1 MPTDARLVYAARYAR
16 RAMTAPRAET
26 ERCIP
31 AAPHRPDPAAWP
43 DDRLTASWLGHATV
57 LLNFAGT
64 WLVTDPVLE
73 SRIGLGRGFAKMG
86 PRRLIQPALGKRE
99 LPRLDGVLLSHAHM
113 DHTDLGTLR
122 AIPAAGAR
130 RRPVGQPRPRPPLPR
145 RGRARL
151 GRDDARSATSD
162 RVGRDPPLGRA
173 DGDRPPP
180 RLGRLPAAE
189 GRPHRPVRRRHGL
202 HRRVHCARRARPGR
216 SRHPADRRLRPLGH
230 EPRLARGDLA
240 DVPRPGRRVSAAHPP
255 LHLPAEPR
263 ADGRAGAAAA
273 RGRGCRALAHRDDRG
288 RPDLVVAAR
297 RSRARWSEAATPPR
311 FGGVVISEPEAGD
324 YSTVT
329 DLARF
334 RGWSTLHPRA
344 TAT

>member
-122 AIPAAGAR
+122 AIPARTRVVVQSGNRDLVRRFHAVDELAWGETTAIGDLRIESVETRHWGAR
-130 RRPVGQPRPRPPLPR
+130 MVTDRHRGWGGYLLRKGGRSVLFGGDTAYTDAFTSLRERGPVDLAILPIGAYDPWVTSHASPEETWR
-145 RGRARL
+145 MFRALGAEYLLPIHHSTFRL
-151 GRDDARSATSD
+151 SREPTD
-162 RVGRDPPLGRA
+162 
-173 DGDRPPP
+173 
-180 RLGRLPAAE
+180 E
-189 GRPHRPVRRRHGL
+189 PVRRL
-202 HRRVHCARRARPGR
+202 
-216 SRHPADRRLRPLGH
+216 L
-230 EPRLARGDLA
+230 
-240 DVPRPGRRVSAAHPP
+240 
-255 LHLPAEPR
+255 
-263 ADGRAGAAAA
+263 AAAGPE
-273 RGRGCRALAHRDDRG
+273 RWR
-288 RPDLVVAAR
+288 VVMTEVGQT
-297 RSRARWSEAATPPR
+297 WSLPP
-311 FGGVVISEPEAGD
+311 GGASAVG
-324 YSTVT
+324 
-329 DLARF
+329 
-334 RGWSTLHPRA
+334 
-344 TAT
+344 